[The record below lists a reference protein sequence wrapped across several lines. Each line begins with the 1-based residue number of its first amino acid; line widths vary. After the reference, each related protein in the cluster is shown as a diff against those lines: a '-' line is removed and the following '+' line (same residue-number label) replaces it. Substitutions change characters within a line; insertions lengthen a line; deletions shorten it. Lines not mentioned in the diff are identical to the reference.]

1 MDDMMKAVDEYL
13 ENNEKIIERM
23 HRKGLMQDID
33 AEEQLELLHEK
44 IKKYL
49 DTNRPYAILLMDLT
63 HLRVREDT
71 DYVSLTEL
79 AKRKNPSNPS
89 YVIQSW
95 LRDKNTIEFL
105 RLWEKDNNPEFNN
118 DEAEALVKR
127 VSESSFT
134 LTTKVW
140 IAQTK
145 AAGIVS
151 KQGNNGGTLAH
162 RDIAIDFIVNIS
174 FIFSIIISHCYL
186 CIFIQQC
193 IYR

>member
-1 MDDMMKAVDEYL
+1 MKSLAL
-13 ENNEKIIERM
+13 INNEKIIERM

-33 AEEQLELLHEK
+33 AEEQLALLHEK

-49 DTNRPYAILLMDLT
+49 DTNRPYAMLLMDLT

-79 AKRKNPSNPS
+79 AKKRNPSNPS

-105 RLWEKDNNPEFNN
+105 RFCEKENNADFNN
-118 DEAEALVKR
+118 EEADTLVKR
-127 VSESSFT
+127 ISELSFT

-145 AAGIVS
+145 ATGIIS

-162 RDIAIDFIVNIS
+162 RDRAIDFIVWLFPEKRYELVKMIGNR
-174 FIFSIIISHCYL
+174 IFS
-186 CIFIQQC
+186 
-193 IYR
+193 

>member
-33 AEEQLELLHEK
+33 AEEQLELLHKK

-49 DTNRPYAILLMDLT
+49 DTNRPYAVLLMDLT

-71 DYVSLTEL
+71 DDVSLTEL
-79 AKRKNPSNPS
+79 AKRRNPSNPS

-105 RLWEKDNNPEFNN
+105 RFWEKENNADFNN
-118 DEAEALVKR
+118 AEADTLVKR
-127 VSESSFT
+127 ISESSFT

-145 AAGIVS
+145 ATGIIS

-162 RDIAIDFIVNIS
+162 RDITIDFIVWLLPEKWYELVKMIGNR
-174 FIFSIIISHCYL
+174 IFS
-186 CIFIQQC
+186 
-193 IYR
+193 